1 MSKPIPQPL
10 LPSAKPEVRALPFW
24 ASTDDRSR
32 PMSRSRIPKVPI
44 VQRSQQPGR
53 WSVPFPPQGQGR
65 PCPAPDKGAGRS
77 GGGAGPE

>member
-24 ASTDDRSR
+24 ASTGDRSR

-53 WSVPFPPQGQGR
+53 WSVPFPRQGQGR

>member
-1 MSKPIPQPL
+1 
-10 LPSAKPEVRALPFW
+10 
-24 ASTDDRSR
+24 
-32 PMSRSRIPKVPI
+32 MSRSRIPKVPI